1 MPVPVHLF
9 NSNLGYMRS
18 LASGSHLGRKLLRDR
33 LMQIHEDVITCWD
46 FKGQVL
52 NCRRFRVIRLDL
64 RPRR

>member
-1 MPVPVHLF
+1 
-9 NSNLGYMRS
+9 MRS
-18 LASGSHLGRKLLRDR
+18 LASGAHLGRKLLRDR

-52 NCRRFRVIRLDL
+52 NCRRFRVFRLDL